1 MEIYL
6 IGHEFILGET
16 SEDPTLLSHVENTEV
31 ESSGLAYELDG
42 RSGIEGSG
50 FYSNKTGRWWWFG
63 DDEEEEEEEA
73 DESTWTEWIVSGV
86 VSNTLE
92 LGGQVV
98 VGAVSGVGNYISDGL
113 FGDDEETTTQRP
125 TTTEGSWLLGGFIS
139 NILSSRKYLDCTRD
153 ILRFCMK

>member
-1 MEIYL
+1 MAYVGVYL
-6 IGHEFILGET
+6 IGDELILGET
-16 SEDPTLLSHVENTEV
+16 SEDPHVENTEV

-63 DDEEEEEEEA
+63 DDDEEEEEA

-139 NILSSRKYLDCTRD
+139 NILSSRKYLKY
-153 ILRFCMK
+153 LRFRFNK

>member
-1 MEIYL
+1 MIYIRKYL
-6 IGHEFILGET
+6 FGHERILGET
-16 SEDPTLLSHVENTEV
+16 SEESTLLPPTESSEV
-31 ESSGLAYELDG
+31 ESSGSELEG
-42 RSGIEGSG
+42 RSGFEGSG
-50 FYSNKTGRWWWFG
+50 FYSNQTGRWWWFG
-63 DDEEEEEEEA
+63 DDDEEEEEEEDA

-113 FGDDEETTTQRP
+113 FGDDDEPTTQRP

-139 NILSSRKYLDCTRD
+139 NILSGGKCKNNPRYYK
-153 ILRFCMK
+153 